1 MKPIKRLIVL
11 FGVLAF
17 LFASFAFYAYYV
29 EPRKL
34 IVRHREL
41 RVRNWNPQL
50 NGLKIAVMSDIHAG
64 SNYVTEERLR
74 EIVEK
79 TNIEDPDLVV
89 ILGDF
94 VSPSKKNFQIFEMP
108 VPTIAENLKGLRAK
122 LGVYAVFGNWD
133 FWAENNLRSEFEKV
147 GIRFL
152 ENEVVT
158 LEKNGQKFRIF
169 GLEDHTKFGNWAAK
183 TQKWKQILQ
192 PTEADGDLIVLE
204 HSPDVL
210 PIITDKKLAI
220 SPKLRLILA
229 GHTHGGQFWL
239 PLIGSPVIPSSYGQ
253 KYAYG
258 HIRENGVDMF
268 VTTGIGTS
276 ILPFRFLVPPE
287 IVILEIY
294 ADDLTEN
301 S

>member
-11 FGVLAF
+11 CSILAF
-17 LFASFAFYAYYV
+17 LPASCAFYAYYI

-50 NGLKIAVMSDIHAG
+50 NGLKIALISDIHAG

-79 TNIEDPDLVV
+79 TNNEEPDLIV

-108 VPTIAENLKGLRAK
+108 IPTIAENLKGLRAK

-169 GLEDHTKFGNWAAK
+169 GLEDHTKFGNWATK
-183 TQKWKQILQ
+183 TRKWKQILQ

-210 PIITDKKLAI
+210 PIITDERLAI
-220 SPKLRLILA
+220 SPKLRLVLA

-239 PLIGSPVIPSSYGQ
+239 PLIGSPFVPSSYGQ

-287 IVILEIY
+287 IAILEIY
-294 ADDLTEN
+294 ADNLTEN
-301 S
+301 L

>member
-1 MKPIKRLIVL
+1 LLCIAALL
-11 FGVLAF
+11 FV
-17 LFASFAFYAYYV
+17 SCVFYAYYI
-29 EPRKL
+29 EPRRL
-34 IVRHREL
+34 VVRHYEIKIKG
-41 RVRNWNPQL
+41 WNPQL
-50 NGLKIAVMSDIHAG
+50 DGLKIAVMGDIHAG
-64 SNYVTEERLR
+64 SNYVTQERLR

-79 TNIEDPDLVV
+79 TNAEKPDLIV

-94 VSPSKKNFQIFEMP
+94 LSPSEKEFQVFEMS
-108 VPTIAENLKGLRAK
+108 VPTIAENLKGFQAN

-133 FWAENNLRSEFEKV
+133 FWAEQNLRTEFEKI

-169 GLEDHTKFGNWAAK
+169 GLEDHTKFGNWGVK
-183 TQKWKQILQ
+183 TKKWKQILA
-192 PTEADGDLIVLE
+192 PTESDGDIIVLE

-210 PIITDKKLAI
+210 PIITNERLLI
-220 SPKLRLILA
+220 SEKLRLILA
-229 GHTHGGQFWL
+229 AHTHGGQGWF
-239 PLIGSPVIPSSYGQ
+239 PVIGAPFVPSSYGQ

-287 IVILEIY
+287 ISILEIRSEKPQ
-294 ADDLTEN
+294 AEN
-301 S
+301 

>member
-11 FGVLAF
+11 FSILAF
-17 LFASFAFYAYYV
+17 LLASCAFYAYYI

-50 NGLKIAVMSDIHAG
+50 NGLKIALISDIHAG

-79 TNIEDPDLVV
+79 TNNEEPDLIV

-108 VPTIAENLKGLRAK
+108 IPTIAENLKGLRAK

-169 GLEDHTKFGNWAAK
+169 GLEDHTKFGNWATK

-210 PIITDKKLAI
+210 PIITDERLAI

-239 PLIGSPVIPSSYGQ
+239 PLIGSPFVPSSYGQ

-287 IVILEIY
+287 IAVLEIY
-294 ADDLTEN
+294 ADNLTEN
-301 S
+301 L